1 MSSPEKAESVV
12 TTLNYSRPKIDGCV
26 TVAGDLK
33 IDFGESYAE
42 FGLSNK
48 EAVRLQR
55 AMGLGTRYV
64 VSGEA
69 TTADLCLE
77 ASQLLI
83 EGLGVSAR
91 DIDGIVFVTQT
102 PDFASPASSVWLQNQ
117 LGLRVGSMCFDMRHG
132 CSGFVYGLSVAYALV
147 ESGLDSILLCVGD
160 VASKIVDPKSH
171 VVAPLMGDAGS
182 AVLISRSTNQR
193 STFQLYSDGS
203 GYDALIVPNSG
214 IRREGRYNGV
224 SPLLQMNGAA
234 VFDFTLK
241 RVPATIFQMLESCQV
256 EPADI
261 DYFLLHQPNKYI
273 LQNIKKRLG
282 IADEKIPVE
291 TQSRFGNQNSASI
304 PGTLNGFLSDDYSN
318 RKLKSLFCGFGV
330 GLSWGSCMVET
341 AQIYSPDTF
350 YFGGN

>member
-1 MSSPEKAESVV
+1 MFVSSPEISESAV
-12 TTLNYSRPKIDGCV
+12 TTLKYSRPKIDGCV

-33 IDFGESYAE
+33 VDFGDSYAD
-42 FGLSNK
+42 FGLSDK
-48 EAVRLQR
+48 EAARLQR

-83 EGLGVSAR
+83 
-91 DIDGIVFVTQT
+91 DGIVFVTQT
-102 PDFASPASSVWLQNQ
+102 PDFASPASSVWLQSQ
-117 LGLRVGSMCFDMRHG
+117 LGLRIGSMCFDMRHG

-147 ESGLDSILLCVGD
+147 ESGLDAILLCVGD
-160 VASKIVDPKSH
+160 VASKIVDAKSH

-182 AVLISRSTNQR
+182 AVLISRSTNQK

-214 IRREGRYNGV
+214 IRRESRYDGM

-241 RVPATIFQMLESCQV
+241 RVPATIFQMLETCQV
-256 EPADI
+256 APEEI

-291 TQSRFGNQNSASI
+291 TQSRYGNQNSASI
-304 PGTLNGFLSDDYSN
+304 PGTLNGFLSDAYSN
-318 RKLKSLFCGFGV
+318 RKLSSLFCGFGV

-341 AQIYSPDTF
+341 DHIYSPNTLH
-350 YFGGN
+350 FGGN